1 MANHIYPG
9 SYRSLL
15 DFNETEK
22 AIKLIKDSFQQN
34 LSAELRLRRVTAP
47 IFVLKGTGI
56 NDDLSGV
63 ERKVTFQIRDMADA
77 EAEVVN
83 SLAKWK
89 RLALAE
95 HGIQPGYGL
104 YTDMNAIR
112 PDEELDNIHSLY
124 VDQWDWER
132 VITEKDRS
140 LNFLRE
146 IVGKIY
152 ESIKRTEYV
161 VCEHYPAIAPGL
173 PDNIVFLHSED
184 LEAEYPGLNPRQRE
198 NEAAQRYGAVFIA
211 GIGAPLAN
219 GKPHDARAPDY
230 DDWIS
235 PSTSR
240 HRGLNGDIVVWNE
253 VLNSS
258 FELSS
263 MGIRVDSRSL
273 LSQLELSGNMDR
285 VQLAYHRK
293 LLDGELPLSVGGG
306 IGQSR
311 LCMYYL
317 RKAHIGEIQSS
328 IWPPAMVDDCRRNNI
343 HLVGAFT

>member
-1 MANHIYPG
+1 MANQIFPAG
-9 SYRSLL
+9 YRSLL

-63 ERKVTFQIRDMADA
+63 ERKVTFQIRDMANS

-95 HGIQPGYGL
+95 HGIPPGYGL

-132 VITEKDRS
+132 VITARDRC
-140 LNFLRE
+140 LPFLRD
-146 IVGKIY
+146 IVCRIY
-152 ESIKRTEYV
+152 EAIKRTEYV
-161 VCEHYPAIAPGL
+161 VCEHYPAIVPRL
-173 PDNIVFLHSED
+173 PENIVFLHSED
-184 LEAEYPGLNPRQRE
+184 LEAEYPDLSPRQRE
-198 NEAAQRYGAVFIA
+198 TEAARRYGAVFII

-219 GKPHDARAPDY
+219 GQPHDARAPDY

-235 PSTSR
+235 ASSAR
-240 HRGLNGDIVVWNE
+240 HRGLNGDILVWNE
-253 VLNSS
+253 VLQSS

-263 MGIRVDSRSL
+263 MGIRVDPESL
-273 LSQLELSGNMDR
+273 KLQLEMSGNRDR
-285 VQLAYHRK
+285 MQLEYHRR
-293 LLDGELPLSVGGG
+293 LLAGELPLSVGGG

-328 IWPPAMVDDCRRNNI
+328 IWPADMVQACRQNNI
-343 HLVGAFT
+343 HLVGAFA